1 MSSADVQEMLA
12 EDARR
17 RAARAAAE
25 QGYDPIGGRG
35 ACGPRE
41 RVATPVPGLPHA
53 LVPAAMTA
61 DADYA
66 AARHE
71 PLAWQQLRCRHD
83 FEYWCARCVTIKHK
97 TTGCMVPFVLNA
109 PQRRLAALLEAD
121 RRARRPMRVIMLKA
135 RQWGGST
142 LVQMYM
148 AWMQCCVRR
157 NWHSL
162 ICAHVKDTAAAIR
175 GMYTRM
181 LECYPP
187 DLWTEEAAPRFS
199 PFERSINTREIAGR
213 GCRVTVGSAEN
224 QEAIRGSD
232 YAMAHLSETAFWRD
246 STRSSPDDFIRAIN
260 GAIAL
265 VPDTLIVMESTANGV
280 GSYFHNEWMRSREG
294 RSDKHAVFVPWYE
307 IEIYRLEPS
316 DPAALAGSL
325 TAAERD
331 LWQRGLCLDQINW
344 YRHTLRAYSH
354 PARMQAEYPGTDTE
368 AFLNSGSGVFAPE
381 AVERLRRGCLD
392 APEPARG
399 EFGRGG
405 FSPDSLGHARVWDAP
420 RPGARYVV
428 AVDIGGRSEGADWS
442 VVAAMRVDDGC
453 APEVVAQWRGH
464 IDHDLLVEQA
474 EYMARHYND
483 ALLIIESNTLES
495 ESEGDPNL
503 FVLSRLADRY
513 TNLYCR
519 RSYDSL
525 SGSYTSRV
533 GFHTNRAT
541 KAMIISELIAAVR
554 DGAYV
559 ERDNEACNELLTYE
573 QQPGGSY
580 GARRGCHDDILITRA
595 LALHAAGSLPP
606 PVPEGV
612 RPWRSGWL

>member
-1 MSSADVQEMLA
+1 MNSEVNKILE

-25 QGYDPIGGRG
+25 QGYDPIAGRG
-35 ACGPRE
+35 ACGPRC
-41 RVATPVPGLPHA
+41 RVSTPVPGLPHA
-53 LVPAAMTA
+53 MVPESMKA

-66 AARHE
+66 AASHE
-71 PLAWQQLRCRHD
+71 PLLWQQLRCRHD

-121 RRARRPMRVIMLKA
+121 RRAGRPMRVIMLKA

-181 LECYPP
+181 LENYPA
-187 DLWTEEAAPRFS
+187 DLWTEDAAPRFS

-307 IEIYRLEPS
+307 IEIYRLEPH
-316 DPAALAGSL
+316 DPAALAASL
-325 TAAERD
+325 TDAERG
-331 LWQRGLCLDQINW
+331 LWRRGLCLDQINW

-392 APEPARG
+392 APEAAQG
-399 EFGRGG
+399 EFTVAG
-405 FSPDSLGHARVWDAP
+405 FRPDSLGRARMWAVPAA
-420 RPGARYVV
+420 GARYVV

-442 VVAAMRVDDGC
+442 VVVAMRTDAGST
-453 APEVVAQWRGH
+453 PEVVAQWRGH
-464 IDHDLLVEQA
+464 IDHDLLVEKA
-474 EYMARHYND
+474 EWMARHYNN
-483 ALLIIESNTLES
+483 AMLIIESNTLET

-525 SGSYTSRV
+525 SGSYSSRV

-554 DGAYV
+554 DGGYI

-573 QQPGGSY
+573 QQPGGGY

-606 PVPEGV
+606 PAPPGV
-612 RPWRSGWL
+612 RPWRSRW